1 MPDTAVIRLLL
12 VDDHA
17 VLRAGL
23 VSLLTLEPDLE
34 VVAQADTAAEALR
47 LWQAERPDVGVI
59 DLRLASLDGLVL
71 LERIRAV
78 DPEAR
83 LVVLTASEN
92 IDDARAARRAGAAAY
107 VTKYVE
113 HKWLLEAIRGAH
125 AGGEWTQ
132 HGLLRKPGRALAAV
146 ADREHDVLCMLRRGS
161 TNAEIGQ
168 RLGITE
174 RTVKAHVKALCEKLG
189 AADRA
194 GAVARG
200 FELGLLEIGGDR

>member
-1 MPDTAVIRLLL
+1 MPETAVIRLLL

-17 VLRAGL
+17 MLRAGL

-59 DLRLASLDGLVL
+59 DLRMASLDGLVL
-71 LERIRAV
+71 LERIRKL

-83 LVVLTASEN
+83 LVVLTSSEN

-107 VTKYVE
+107 VTKHVE
-113 HKWLLEAIRGAH
+113 HERLLEAIRGAH

-146 ADREHDVLCMLRRGS
+146 TDREHDVLCMLRRGS